1 MEKIKA
7 LTFWFVKWLFV
18 RFGSALTWIMLACL
32 TIISTY
38 FSTSFKIFCITRW
51 IKARSS
57 VFLLYILQMLDLAVK
72 LKRYLKG
79 RKTTAS
85 LLFLQ
90 WQTKQKWKLLDAPC
104 CVRVGRQNW
113 KEQKHCSLTVGKRKE
128 QPDSCQSVQP
138 HVRNHHCSSQV
149 IFSENWTS
157 SSRQM
162 LLLFFTVALWS

>member
-32 TIISTY
+32 IIINTY

-85 LLFLQ
+85 LLFLHDKRSRNESC
-90 WQTKQKWKLLDAPC
+90 WMRRAVSVLA
-104 CVRVGRQNW
+104 VRTERN
-113 KEQKHCSLTVGKRKE
+113 KNTASLTVGKRKE

-162 LLLFFTVALWS
+162 LFFTVALWS